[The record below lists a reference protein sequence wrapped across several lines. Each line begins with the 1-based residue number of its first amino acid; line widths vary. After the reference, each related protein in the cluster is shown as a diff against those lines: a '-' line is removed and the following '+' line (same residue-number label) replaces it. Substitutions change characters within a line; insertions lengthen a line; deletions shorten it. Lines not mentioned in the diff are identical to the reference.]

1 MIPPVPQTVE
11 ESPSSWNV
19 VIPMQYGKCSQGL
32 LLREL
37 CRPIDWG
44 GCSRGENENVSSRG
58 YTPCSFSLAAISI
71 IPAASC
77 CCCCCWSL
85 ESLKGS
91 VQNSF
96 TVATVSFFHPHSLFS
111 LFLHHVEKWQ
121 ANSFVFSYIRVR
133 INYVLPGSN
142 TTVNNLTWKVY
153 LRIFSHT
160 HDIRT
165 QINFSRQNFSIENS
179 YFSSCSRHITVG

>member
-1 MIPPVPQTVE
+1 MV
-11 ESPSSWNV
+11 NALRDYCLGNCV
-19 VIPMQYGKCSQGL
+19 VQLI
-32 LLREL
+32 EAAA
-37 CRPIDWG
+37 
-44 GCSRGENENVSSRG
+44 RGEKMKMSHRG
-58 YTPCSFSLAAISI
+58 YYTPYSFSLAAISI
-71 IPAASC
+71 IPAAS

-142 TTVNNLTWKVY
+142 TVNNSTWKVY
-153 LRIFSHT
+153 LRIFSHS
-160 HDIRT
+160 HDKRP

-179 YFSSCSRHITVG
+179 YFSSCSSHITVG